1 MAGADTAGPQRR
13 EIEHMRKHLITT
25 LALGAA
31 LAVAFAGIATA
42 EKPTI
47 VQVGNLKLTLN
58 GGFKPKKLPKNKLA
72 PITLNVSGK
81 IDTVDGKHAPALQE
95 VVVET
100 DKNGAV
106 NAKGLPVCTSGKLQ
120 AQDTTAAKKA
130 CPNAIV
136 GEGITNVEVE
146 FPESN
151 PFIAKSKL
159 IAFNGG
165 TSGGK
170 TTIFIHA
177 FLSAPVS
184 AAVVTTVKISKIHNG
199 RFGLKSIATI
209 PKIAG
214 GYGSVKE
221 FSLTF
226 HRDFT
231 YKGKK
236 QSYFL
241 AKCPDGHLNAKA
253 TSYFADGTR
262 LTGSF
267 VRSCTPK
274 G

>member
-1 MAGADTAGPQRR
+1 MA
-13 EIEHMRKHLITT
+13 
-25 LALGAA
+25 LATA
-31 LAVAFAGIATA
+31 LAVAVAGIATA

-58 GGFKPKKLPKNKLA
+58 GGFTPKKLPKKGKPA

-81 IDTVDGKHAPALQE
+81 IDSVDGSHPPALKE

-100 DKNGAV
+100 DKNGSI
-106 NAKGLPVCTSGKLQ
+106 NTKGLPTCTSGKLQ
-120 AQDTTAAKKA
+120 AQDTKAAEKICKKA
-130 CPNAIV
+130 II
-136 GEGITNVEVE
+136 GDGITNVEVE

-170 TTIFIHA
+170 TTILIHA
-177 FLSAPVS
+177 YLSSPVS
-184 AAVVTTVKISKIHNG
+184 AAVVTTVKISKIKNG
-199 RFGLKSIATI
+199 RYGTKSVASV

-214 GYGSVKE
+214 GYGSVRE

-226 HRDFT
+226 DRG
-231 YKGKK
+231 YKNTP
-236 QSYFL
+236 YLF

-253 TSYFADGTR
+253 TSVFADGTK
-262 LTGSF
+262 LVGSF